1 MAANWMRR
9 IALALFAGAT
19 AMVLAACGS
28 SSVASALTPS
38 RFIVF
43 GDALSDIGQNGG
55 KRYTVN
61 DGSVNNWTL
70 QLASHYGKTI
80 APSSAGGLS
89 YAWGN
94 ARVLA
99 TPDAAGGSAP
109 PLSAQID
116 SFLATNQFTSSDLVV
131 IDGGI
136 SDLIVAMQA
145 VLAGSMTPDAMV
157 AAATQTGADLGAQ
170 VRRLVN
176 AGAKHVLLAS
186 AYDLSKTPWAA
197 AINQKDLLYRATRAL
212 NDSLKV
218 SIVDLGANVLYLD
231 TEYYVN
237 LYVNSPGSF
246 SFSVTNTPVCT
257 SIDPSNGLGIGT
269 NQVNSLL
276 CTSATLVSGA
286 DPTRYVFA
294 DPLYLTPSAHRQFGD
309 YAYDQLTLRW

>member
-9 IALALFAGAT
+9 VALALCASAT

-28 SSVASALTPS
+28 SSVSSALSPS
-38 RFIVF
+38 RFVVF
-43 GDALSDIGQNGG
+43 GDALSDIGQSSG

-80 APSSAGGLS
+80 TPSSAGGLS

-109 PLSAQID
+109 ALTTQVD
-116 SFLATNQFTSSDLVV
+116 TFLAANQFSAGDLVV
-131 IDGGI
+131 VDGGT

-145 VLAGSMTPDAMV
+145 VMAGNMTADAMV
-157 AAATQTGADLGAQ
+157 AAATQTGKDLGAQ

-176 AGAKHVLLAS
+176 AGAAHVLLAS

-197 AINQKDLLYRATRAL
+197 AINQKDLLYRASRAL

-246 SFSVTNTPVCT
+246 SFSVTDKLVCT
-257 SIDPSNGLGIGT
+257 STDPGNGIGIGT
-269 NQVNSLL
+269 NQVNSAL

-286 DPTRYVFA
+286 DPTKYVFA
-294 DPLYLTPSAHRQFGD
+294 DPIYLTPSAHRQFGD